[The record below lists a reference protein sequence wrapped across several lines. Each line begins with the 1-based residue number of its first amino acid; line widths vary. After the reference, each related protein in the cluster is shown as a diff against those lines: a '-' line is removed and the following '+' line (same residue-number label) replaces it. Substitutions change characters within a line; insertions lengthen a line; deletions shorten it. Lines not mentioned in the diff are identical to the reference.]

1 MNKSFGFLERK
12 TSTLMIVF
20 SSYGVRIVFIS
31 KRGRQKM
38 LKDKRVWFARV
49 AMTKKG
55 YSAEVIVDTIR
66 RWWESMDEEELF
78 QRLLNSPEHSKP
90 VILFDNTMFINF
102 NVKNGTAFFNEL
114 EKEILEQDD

>member
-1 MNKSFGFLERK
+1 
-12 TSTLMIVF
+12 
-20 SSYGVRIVFIS
+20 
-31 KRGRQKM
+31 M

-55 YSAEVIVDTIR
+55 YSAEIIVDTIR

-102 NVKNGTAFFNEL
+102 NVKNGAAFFNEL